1 MMSITI
7 DVAAKFSPLPF
18 GRYLSD
24 GSNSG
29 TRFRDMV
36 LKKALTETDESIV
49 LDFSKVRIGVGSS
62 FLEEAFGG
70 LVRDGYDAEELKRR
84 IQVTGGMAAYA
95 SQIMRFIERA
105 DQQKKALNR

>member
-1 MMSITI
+1 MSITI

-36 LKKALTETDESIV
+36 LEKALTETDEAIV